1 MAEELLVAAVVA
13 LEAPVSTRNR
23 RLRSSLSG
31 GEPME
36 LRAGTPSRSIPAQP
50 GDCTDSMGTGR
61 WFESAFMDAPA
72 AAAAA
77 AATAA
82 ARSASLVMNWI
93 GGRVAS
99 ASDVG
104 RRGLPRRPMAVAT
117 RRYLYAPNRPSTTM
131 PISETESSREYTN
144 PSIIR

>member
-1 MAEELLVAAVVA
+1 MVEELLVAAVVVP
-13 LEAPVSTRNR
+13 EVPVSTRNR
-23 RLRSSLSG
+23 RLRSSRSG

-72 AAAAA
+72 AAAAVAAA

-82 ARSASLVMNWI
+82 ARSSLVMN
-93 GGRVAS
+93 
-99 ASDVG
+99 
-104 RRGLPRRPMAVAT
+104 
-117 RRYLYAPNRPSTTM
+117 
-131 PISETESSREYTN
+131 
-144 PSIIR
+144 